1 MTVAD
6 LLQVSQYSLPQP
18 EKEEALVEQLAALTE
33 HHRRNCPEYDRL
45 LRVLYP
51 NRGPIGRLSDVPY
64 LPVGLFKSHPLRSV
78 PETEIFKTLQSSGTT
93 GQQPSR
99 IVLDR
104 ETAQRQTLAL
114 SRIMTHLLGPRR
126 LPMLLIE
133 SPSLIQDRRQ
143 IGARAAGL
151 LGMMNFGRDHVYA
164 LNDRM
169 EIDLD
174 AVRAFLA
181 RFGHQPFLMFGF
193 TFVVWQHFLLS
204 LAGRNVDLSNGTLIH
219 SGGWKKL
226 QEKAVGPEEL
236 RRRFLSETRLSRI
249 YNFYGMV
256 EQVGSVFL
264 EGEDGY
270 LYPPNFADVIVRHP
284 VTFEELPPGQVG
296 VLQVLSV
303 LPTSYP
309 GHSLLTE
316 DLGVIHAVDNSSC
329 GRHGKAFSAVGR
341 LPRAELRGCSD
352 VIASSVVA

>member
-1 MTVAD
+1 
-6 LLQVSQYSLPQP
+6 
-18 EKEEALVEQLAALTE
+18 
-33 HHRRNCPEYDRL
+33 
-45 LRVLYP
+45 LYP
-51 NRGPIGRLSDVPY
+51 RLGPIARLCDVPY
-64 LPVGLFKSHPLRSV
+64 LPVGLFKSHALRSV
-78 PETEIFKTLQSSGTT
+78 PESAVFKTLQSSGTT

-114 SRIMTHLLGPRR
+114 SRIMTHILGPRR

-133 SPSLIQDRRQ
+133 SPSLIEDRRH
-143 IGARAAGL
+143 INARAAGL

-164 LNDRM
+164 LDREM
-169 EIDLD
+169 ELDLE

-181 RFGHQPFLMFGF
+181 RFGHEPFLMFGF
-193 TFVVWQHFLLS
+193 TFVAWQYFLLR
-204 LAGRNVDLSNGTLIH
+204 LAGRNVDLSNGILIH

-226 QEKAVGPEEL
+226 QDRAVSPEEL
-236 RRRFLSETRLSRI
+236 RRRFLAETRLSRI

-256 EQVGSVFL
+256 EQVGGVFL

-284 VTFEELPPGQVG
+284 VTYEELPPGQVG

-316 DLGVIHAVDNSSC
+316 DLGVIHAVDSSTC
-329 GRHGKAFSAVGR
+329 GRRGKAFSAMGR

-352 VIASSVVA
+352 VIASSVVD